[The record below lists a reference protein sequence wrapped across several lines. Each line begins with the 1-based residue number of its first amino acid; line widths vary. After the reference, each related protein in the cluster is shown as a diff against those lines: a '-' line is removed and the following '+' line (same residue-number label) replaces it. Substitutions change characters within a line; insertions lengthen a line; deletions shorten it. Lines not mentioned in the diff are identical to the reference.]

1 MGSPGA
7 SRAIA
12 ARLIKNTGARAFS
25 LCYRLAPQNPF
36 PAALLDLLI
45 AYLSLLYPPAGAYHQ
60 PIAASSI
67 VLTGESAGGNLCVA
81 LVQFILELGRQQ
93 SRLVPRIKFHGKEV
107 SVPLP
112 AGVSS
117 VCGWMDST
125 RSLPSANRDTVH
137 DVYESG
143 PPTWLHSNF
152 PACPL
157 WPSTPPR
164 GELYCDLSMICHP
177 LVSPTTTKD
186 WTGAPPMFICCGEE
200 RAADANIIIAKQAK
214 SQGVRVLFKQFE
226 AMPHL
231 FMLLLAKTPH
241 AERCYSSWADF
252 CKLCVE
258 HPHRLRSEETLVEV
272 ETLNERNIDLDSSSL
287 SYDSG
292 LALMNAAKDAGRVWH
307 GPERNK
313 SML

>member
-1 MGSPGA
+1 
-7 SRAIA
+7 
-12 ARLIKNTGARAFS
+12 
-25 LCYRLAPQNPF
+25 
-36 PAALLDLLI
+36 
-45 AYLSLLYPPAGAYHQ
+45 
-60 PIAASSI
+60 
-67 VLTGESAGGNLCVA
+67 
-81 LVQFILELGRQQ
+81 
-93 SRLVPRIKFHGKEV
+93 
-107 SVPLP
+107 
-112 AGVSS
+112 
-117 VCGWMDST
+117 
-125 RSLPSANRDTVH
+125 
-137 DVYESG
+137 
-143 PPTWLHSNF
+143 
-152 PACPL
+152 
-157 WPSTPPR
+157 
-164 GELYCDLSMICHP
+164 
-177 LVSPTTTKD
+177 
-186 WTGAPPMFICCGEE
+186 MFICCGEE